1 MNNRSKSI
9 QKPIGIFDSGAGG
22 LAIASAVKSLL
33 PGHPIVYFG
42 DSLHMPYGDK
52 SEEILIRLTSRVI
65 DFFIQKE
72 VGAVLVA
79 CNSASTVLN
88 EVKKKMGDPFPILDV
103 IEPIVSYFRL
113 NSGITTRALL
123 VGTRKTI
130 RSGVYQKKMPK
141 NVDLFAL
148 ETPLLAPLVEDGLS
162 NTSISM
168 DLVGHYLKVVENK
181 NFEYCIL
188 GCTHYPLLEKEF
200 KHLLG
205 SNCEVLNIPSIVA
218 GYLQKSLKLK
228 PMEEKTKRDQFFC
241 TDKTDFLIAQ
251 SKLFF
256 GHEVDLEK
264 VTIAQKLSR

>member
-1 MNNRSKSI
+1 LNNRSKSI
-9 QKPIGIFDSGAGG
+9 HKPIGIFDSGVGG

-88 EVKKKMGDPFPILDV
+88 EVKKKMGEPFPILDV
-103 IEPIVSYFRL
+103 VEPIVSYFRSH
-113 NSGITTRALL
+113 SGIARALL

-130 RSGVYQKKMPK
+130 RSGIYQNKLPN

-168 DLVGHYLKVVENK
+168 ALVGHYLKVVENE

-188 GCTHYPLLEKEF
+188 GCTHYPLLEREF

-205 SNCEVLNIPSIVA
+205 ANCKVLNVPSIVA
-218 GYLQKSLKLK
+218 RYLQKHLKLN
-228 PMEEKTKRDQFFC
+228 PLREETQRDTFFC

-264 VTIAQKLSR
+264 VTIAEKLSR